1 MGSTRLRYTMLGF
14 IIGVALVFITEKMAI
29 SSGLRF
35 AFPFYGAGLG
45 ILTDG
50 IILRIKQRRGK
61 GD

>member
-1 MGSTRLRYTMLGF
+1 MLGF